1 MLHDYL
7 TNELSD
13 FVNHNVSIMG
23 HSPAKFGGRNLLP
36 RTYVLNHPIKS
47 NYFLVVTLPL
57 PIFPSCLN
65 LILHWAIDLLDFIE
79 VSSWFHISVPRICI
93 EFVPWVISLAGGTKN
108 NVLFLRLYRGFFF
121 WEGLHKSGVSGYST
135 FVKSRQ

>member
-7 TNELSD
+7 TNELSY

-36 RTYVLNHPIKS
+36 GTYVLNHPIKS
-47 NYFLVVTLPL
+47 NYFLLVTLPL
-57 PIFPSCLN
+57 SIFPSCFN

-79 VSSWFHISVPRICI
+79 VSSWLHISVPRICI

-108 NVLFLRLYRGFFF
+108 TVLFLRLYRGFFF
-121 WEGLHKSGVSGYST
+121 SEKDYMNLGLVGTVPL
-135 FVKSRQ
+135 

>member
-13 FVNHNVSIMG
+13 FVNHN
-23 HSPAKFGGRNLLP
+23 AKFGGRNLLP

-121 WEGLHKSGVSGYST
+121 WEGLHESGVSGYST